1 MSVSSCPLTV
11 VALVIPH
18 LVQPLIR
25 LLWNLCFVASSTWK
39 NCIEIVSAVWN
50 PQGIGDGAHEMMSIT
65 DFIAVDGSSSSSS
78 AGLEEEELDS
88 GTIKRISTL
97 IQSEYEAQ
105 AVRVSST
112 AKKSGMKKKTKI

>member
-1 MSVSSCPLTV
+1 MDPQKP
-11 VALVIPH
+11 IGH
-18 LVQPLIR
+18 G
-25 LLWNLCFVASSTWK
+25 ASSGGGG
-39 NCIEIVSAVWN
+39 VSKGGARHLQLQTDVQLGLFTN
-50 PQGIGDGAHEMMSIT
+50 GAHEMMSIT

-78 AGLEEEELDS
+78 AGFEEEELDS